1 MNACEHNETFGVQRN
16 GTMTELVAV
25 PWQKVI
31 VAEGLSARDCA
42 LVEPLSV
49 GFHAVSRAQVTDIDS
64 VQVGDLLT
72 IHVKNGRMTAQV
84 KEKEFWQ
91 WKKES

>member
-1 MNACEHNETFGVQRN
+1 M
-16 GTMTELVAV
+16 
-25 PWQKVI
+25 K
-31 VAEGLSARDCA
+31 
-42 LVEPLSV
+42 
-49 GFHAVSRAQVTDIDS
+49 AQVTDIDS